1 MYFKPVGIW
10 ILEEVERELP
20 GIESNVGKAEKQ
32 ENDKLLPGTAKKS
45 LLIGVDMKGIGKVKC
60 SCD

>member
-1 MYFKPVGIW
+1 M
-10 ILEEVERELP
+10 EEVERELP